1 MVEFGEFTLA
11 NDNGKMSAANWNA
24 AWEAMRSAIE
34 ATCDA
39 QAYPFND
46 NIPTTNVHD
55 GDGIPASAFSECV
68 SGLETTITN
77 SLVDFTDESIFS
89 DDARTFF
96 QAMEDKTAGDTV
108 TKTEWNSL
116 LQYTADVINAFNDY
130 IYS

>member
-77 SLVDFTDESIFS
+77 SLVDFT
-89 DDARTFF
+89 
-96 QAMEDKTAGDTV
+96 V
-108 TKTEWNSL
+108 
-116 LQYTADVINAFNDY
+116 
-130 IYS
+130 